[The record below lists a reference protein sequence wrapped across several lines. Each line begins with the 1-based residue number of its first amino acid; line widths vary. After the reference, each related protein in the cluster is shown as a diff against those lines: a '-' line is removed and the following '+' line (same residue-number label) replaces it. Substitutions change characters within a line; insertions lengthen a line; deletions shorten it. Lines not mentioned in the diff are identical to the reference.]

1 MHLDSQWIVGFVD
14 SEGNFH
20 LSIKKDEKK
29 QETLCVSFA
38 FSIVQDRPN
47 AQVLFALKSY
57 FKVGSVRHLDTGKQY
72 YQVKNVDHLA
82 GVIIPFFEKH
92 PLKTKK
98 RILFQNFRKILLKV
112 KNEEHLRLCDVAKFQ
127 TKIESDSFGN
137 RRDLSS
143 EIPCRVSSDL
153 HEWRNDLGA
162 VSTRDSVKL

>member
-14 SEGNFH
+14 GEGNFH
-20 LSIKKDEKK
+20 VSIKKDEKN
-29 QETLCVSFA
+29 QDAACVSFA
-38 FSIVQDRPN
+38 FTIVQDQPN
-47 AQVLFALKSY
+47 AHVLFALKFY
-57 FKVGSVRHLDTGKQY
+57 FKCGSVRRLDPGKQY
-72 YQVKNVDHLA
+72 YQVKNVDHLS
-82 GVIIPFFEKH
+82 GIIIPFFEKH

-112 KNEEHLRLCDVAKFQ
+112 KNEKHLTFCDIAKFQ